1 MSKSYVDQAVQTEP
15 PRHLSRSEDPKALN
29 VHPSHSSQDA
39 YSHPH
44 HTKKPALGF
53 FKPSEANL
61 PAKRMVSLPESS
73 PPYRLKPTGSGERFR
88 ASVSE
93 TTAVRICT
101 SADTSIS
108 SECFETSVSLDS
120 SRSSADVHNHRPHH
134 RSSLASLAFP
144 RTPSPPSSPESS
156 IMIIGNNVQVSSSFL
171 VPKSKS
177 KIGTTDEEEDWE
189 VWASSPPRPIPAL
202 HGPLSLPY
210 ARCPSGAEGTLV
222 EGEDVSRMIW
232 GLREDEPLPLPPR
245 TEAADLTFNATKGS
259 HDVPSAPPKVNQPI
273 HHLRTPSSI
282 ASSSPAISL
291 GRAREFSRPS
301 TGLITPRD
309 IDLHWYGSDN
319 HDDSPII
326 IPPTPQQLQ
335 NFLELHGIF
344 DESHINNAPP
354 EAGLGLFWTGRK
366 PGRLEYDIPPRLQA
380 SAPVFVPHSQ
390 VIGKNQ
396 DPPVVADTPSY
407 ADFPRRRTVSAVDL
421 ACLLQHQAQG
431 SLLTPPSSTPTKW
444 TPRFPDHIALL
455 SGPNAYH
462 ATTGDEFGEDELP
475 EPLPL
480 HAENL
485 SLYNCT
491 SEGPRRDV
499 PAEDPACMRLDRT
512 TPSSSHSPA
521 LPDLRS
527 SSANMAIPPSPQS
540 PEVKLS
546 TRTQP
551 RSVPFARLLQRRLSA
566 VPEEDSSVRLDSNSN
581 VLSPRPP
588 QTRRPGFQN
597 GAQAPNKPYFAQ
609 ATHNLPD
616 ISNKVQTSPS
626 DASPNDN
633 GRRSRVPSASASALG
648 HTGSRPTSPALKQK
662 VSSSKENT
670 SIKTAENGNKGVV
683 RKRGRNRAKKHD
695 SAAVGDKTSK

>member
-1 MSKSYVDQAVQTEP
+1 MSKEYVDQAVQTEP

-29 VHPSHSSQDA
+29 IHPSQGA
-39 YSHPH
+39 YSHTH
-44 HTKKPALGF
+44 HPKKPSLGF
-53 FKPSEANL
+53 SKPSEAIL
-61 PAKRMVSLPESS
+61 PAKRIVSLPESS
-73 PPYRLKPTGSGERFR
+73 PPHRLKPTGSGERFR
-88 ASVSE
+88 ASMSE
-93 TTAVRICT
+93 TTAVKICT

-120 SRSSADVHNHRPHH
+120 SRSSADIHGHRPHH

-171 VPKSKS
+171 IPKSKTG
-177 KIGTTDEEEDWE
+177 KTDEEEDWE
-189 VWASSPPRPIPAL
+189 AWASSPPRPIPAL

-245 TEAADLTFNATKGS
+245 TEPVDLKTNATKQS
-259 HDVPSAPPKVNQPI
+259 PDVPSVPPKVNQLV
-273 HHLRTPSSI
+273 HHLRTPSSV

-291 GRAREFSRPS
+291 GRARELSRPS

-309 IDLHWYGSDN
+309 IDLHWYGTDN
-319 HDDSPII
+319 NDDSPII

-344 DESHINNAPP
+344 DGSCINNSAP

-366 PGRLEYDIPPRLQA
+366 SGRLEHDIPPRLQA

-396 DPPVVADTPSY
+396 ISPAVADAPSY

-421 ACLLQHQAQG
+421 ACLLQHQASG

-444 TPRFPDHIALL
+444 TPRFPDHIAD
-455 SGPNAYH
+455 PNTYY
-462 ATTGDEFGEDELP
+462 ATKGDEFSEDELP
-475 EPLPL
+475 EPLPN
-480 HAENL
+480 AENL
-485 SLYNCT
+485 SLYIRT
-491 SEGPRRDV
+491 SEGSRRDIPV
-499 PAEDPACMRLDRT
+499 EEPACMRLDHT
-512 TPSSSHSPA
+512 TPSCSHSPA
-521 LPDLRS
+521 SSVLRS
-527 SSANMAIPPSPQS
+527 SSANMTIPPSPQS
-540 PEVKLS
+540 PEFKLN
-546 TRTQP
+546 TRAQP

-566 VPEEDSSVRLDSNSN
+566 VPEEESSVRLDSSSN

-588 QTRRPGFQN
+588 QMRRPGFQN

-616 ISNKVQTSPS
+616 ISNKVHTSPS
-626 DASPNDN
+626 DTSPDDS
-633 GRRSRVPSASASALG
+633 GRHSRAPSASASAPG
-648 HTGSRPTSPALKQK
+648 HTGSCPTSPALKQK
-662 VSSSKENT
+662 VSSSKENA
-670 SIKTAENGNKGVV
+670 SIKAAENGNKSFVK
-683 RKRGRNRAKKHD
+683 KRGRNRAKKHD
-695 SAAVGDKTSK
+695 SAAVGTKTPK